1 MSLNKNQNQN
11 QNKNQ
16 SQLTLAPIRQV
27 TGEVT
32 LPGSKSLSNRA
43 LLLSALA
50 DGTTRLK
57 NLLRSDDTERMVE
70 ALRQLGTGIEL
81 TEDWQSGEVRGN
93 GGLFSTPIETN
104 FFLGNAGT
112 AIRPLTAVLSLI
124 PGDFTIDGDQYMRE
138 RPIEHLVDALLV
150 LGAEISYSGKPG
162 CPPIKL
168 KGGLVYGGDVSIR
181 GDISSQ
187 YLTALLMALPLAA
200 NDSNITISG
209 EQVSKPYLDITL
221 GMLKTFGV
229 TAIHKNH
236 QTFSVPGNQAYT
248 SPGNFLIEGDASS
261 ASYFFGAAA
270 IGRGPVRVH
279 GLGKNS
285 VQGDYQFLDIIEL
298 MGAKVDRA
306 DEWTDVTGGELHGV
320 DVDLNHIPDAAM
332 TIAAMAL
339 FAKGRTVIRNIYNWR
354 VKETDRMHAMAEGLT
369 RLGAT
374 VQTTKDSITIDPPK
388 EIQAATI
395 DTYGDHR
402 VAMSFSL
409 AALGNAPVTIND
421 PDCTRKTFPNY
432 FDVFKS
438 LSRN

>member
-1 MSLNKNQNQN
+1 MNRSRTQN
-11 QNKNQ
+11 
-16 SQLTLAPIRQV
+16 QLTLAPIRQV

-50 DGTTRLK
+50 EGTTRLK
-57 NLLRSDDTERMVE
+57 NLLRSDDTERMLA

-81 TEDWQSGEVRGN
+81 SADWQSGEVLGN
-93 GGLFSTPIETN
+93 AGIFNTPDVPD

-138 RPIEHLVDALLV
+138 RPIEHLVDALLT
-150 LGAEISYSGKPG
+150 LGAQVSYPAKVG
-162 CPPIKL
+162 CPPILL
-168 KGGLVYGGDVSIR
+168 KGGLVNGGNVSIR

-200 NDSNITISG
+200 KDSKITIQG

-221 GMLKTFGV
+221 GMLKKFGV
-229 TAIHKNH
+229 TASHENYQIFNI
-236 QTFSVPGNQAYT
+236 PGNQAYR
-248 SPGNFLIEGDASS
+248 SPGSFLIEGDASS

-279 GLGKNS
+279 GLGKHS

-298 MGAKVDRA
+298 MGATVNRA
-306 DEWTDVTGGELHGV
+306 ESWTDVTGGELQGV

-339 FAKGRTVIRNIYNWR
+339 FAQGKTVIRNIYNWR
-354 VKETDRMHAMAEGLT
+354 GTDSRPGPSVCPL
-369 RLGAT
+369 
-374 VQTTKDSITIDPPK
+374 
-388 EIQAATI
+388 QA
-395 DTYGDHR
+395 
-402 VAMSFSL
+402 L
-409 AALGNAPVTIND
+409 P
-421 PDCTRKTFPNY
+421 
-432 FDVFKS
+432 
-438 LSRN
+438 

>member
-1 MSLNKNQNQN
+1 MNRSQTQN
-11 QNKNQ
+11 
-16 SQLTLAPIRQV
+16 QLTLAPIRQV

-50 DGTTRLK
+50 EGTTRLK
-57 NLLRSDDTERMVE
+57 NLLRSDDTERMLA

-81 TEDWQSGEVRGN
+81 SADWQSGEVLGN
-93 GGLFSTPIETN
+93 AGIFNTPDVPD

-138 RPIEHLVDALLV
+138 RPIEHLVDALLT
-150 LGAEISYSGKPG
+150 LGAQASYPAKVG
-162 CPPIKL
+162 CPPILL
-168 KGGLVYGGDVSIR
+168 KGGLVNGGNVSIR

-200 NDSNITISG
+200 KDSKITIQG

-221 GMLKTFGV
+221 GMLKKFGV
-229 TAIHKNH
+229 TASHENYQIFNI
-236 QTFSVPGNQAYT
+236 PGNQAYR
-248 SPGNFLIEGDASS
+248 SPGSFLIEGDASS

-279 GLGKNS
+279 GLGKHS

-298 MGAKVDRA
+298 MGATVNRG
-306 DEWTDVTGGELHGV
+306 ESWTDVTGGELQGV

-339 FAKGRTVIRNIYNWR
+339 FAQGKTVIRNIYNWR

-374 VQTTKDSITIDPPK
+374 VQTTADSITIDPPS
-388 EIQAATI
+388 EIRAATI

-421 PDCTRKTFPNY
+421 PECTRKTFPDY
-432 FDVFKS
+432 FDVFQS
-438 LSRN
+438 ISRN

>member
-1 MSLNKNQNQN
+1 MNRDRNRNQN
-11 QNKNQ
+11 
-16 SQLTLAPIRQV
+16 QLTLAPIRQV
-27 TGEVT
+27 SGEVT

-81 TEDWQSGEVRGN
+81 SEDWQSGEVLGN
-93 GGLFSTPIETN
+93 SGLFNTPDVTD

-138 RPIEHLVDALLV
+138 RPIEHLVDVLLA
-150 LGAEISYSGKPG
+150 LGAQVSYREKAG
-162 CPPIKL
+162 CPPILL
-168 KGGLVYGGDVSIR
+168 KGGLVNGGNVSIR

-200 NDSNITISG
+200 NDSNITIQG

-221 GMLKTFGV
+221 GMLKKFGV
-229 TAIHKNH
+229 TASHENY
-236 QTFSVPGNQAYT
+236 QTFNIPGNQAYR
-248 SPGNFLIEGDASS
+248 SPGSFLIEGDASS

-270 IGRGPVRVH
+270 IGQGPVRVH
-279 GLGKNS
+279 GLGKHS

-306 DEWTDVTGGELHGV
+306 DDWTDVTGGELHGV

-339 FAKGRTVIRNIYNWR
+339 FAKGQTVIRNIYNWR

-369 RLGAT
+369 RLGAI
-374 VQTTKDSITIDPPK
+374 VQTTEDSIAIDPPS

-421 PDCTRKTFPNY
+421 PDCTRKTFPDY
-432 FDVFKS
+432 FDVFQS
-438 LSRN
+438 LSRNR